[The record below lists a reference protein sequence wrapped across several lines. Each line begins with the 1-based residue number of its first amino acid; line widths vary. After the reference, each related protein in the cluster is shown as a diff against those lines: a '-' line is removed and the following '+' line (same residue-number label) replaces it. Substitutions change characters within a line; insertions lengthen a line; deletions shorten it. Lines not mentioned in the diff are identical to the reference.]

1 MKEYYKAY
9 DDRYRQV
16 HEKDLIWFHEAQ
28 TPIVKDVIDRYGI
41 RKEDPIL
48 EIGCGEGRDAFPLL
62 RDGYSLLATDVSP
75 EAVSFC
81 KERFPAHRDRF
92 AVLDC
97 VTDTLPQK
105 FRMIY
110 AVAVLHMLTED
121 EDRRAFFR
129 FLHSHLAKDGI
140 ALLCSMGDGASERRT
155 DPALAFDQ
163 ETRTHEQT
171 GTELSIAKTTFRMV
185 PFSRLR
191 EEIEEGGLSVM
202 EMKLTDGRPDYF
214 SLMYAVCKA

>member
-9 DDRYRQV
+9 DDRYRRV
-16 HEKDLIWFHEAQ
+16 HEKNLAWFHDVPTA
-28 TPIVKDVIDRYGI
+28 IVKDTFARYGI

-48 EIGCGEGRDAFPLL
+48 EIGCGEGRDAAPLL
-62 RDGYSLLATDVSP
+62 EGGYSLLATDVSP
-75 EAVSFC
+75 EAISFC
-81 KERFPAHRDRF
+81 KEHFLAFEDRF

-97 VTDTLPQK
+97 VKDTLPRK

-129 FLHSHLAKDGI
+129 FLRNHLEEDGV
-140 ALLCSMGDGASERRT
+140 ALVCSMGDGESERKT

-171 GTELSIAKTTFRMV
+171 GTELSVAKTTFRMV
-185 PFSRLR
+185 PFSKFQA
-191 EEIEEGGLSVM
+191 EIEEAGLSVL
-202 EMKLTDGRPDYF
+202 EMGLTEGRPDYF
-214 SLMYAVCKA
+214 SLMYAVCKK

>member
-16 HEKDLIWFHEAQ
+16 HEKNLIWFHEAP

-41 RKEDPIL
+41 RKEAPIL

-75 EAVSFC
+75 EAVFFC

-140 ALLCSMGDGASERRT
+140 ALVCSMGDGASERRT

-171 GTELSIAKTTFRMV
+171 GQSFPSRKPHSAWSPSPAFGKKLRKADFPFYRWISRTEDPIIFL
-185 PFSRLR
+185 
-191 EEIEEGGLSVM
+191 
-202 EMKLTDGRPDYF
+202 
-214 SLMYAVCKA
+214 